1 MRRAT
6 LKLLAASSL
15 TLAAFPSIADKPRTV
30 DKRLLGTWRSDK
42 ERTTKLWRYKTEL
55 DAERK
60 TKFESIFGKLTR
72 RFTTTHAYSE
82 FGGEKTSKA
91 YRVVASDARS
101 VVLASSEGGCI
112 ELEQIFFEDEWFYV
126 ITGYNLEFFRRVE
139 A

>member
-1 MRRAT
+1 MRRTT

-15 TLAAFPSIADKPRTV
+15 ALAAFPAIADKPRKV

-42 ERTTKLWRYKTEL
+42 ERTTKLWRYKIEL

-82 FGGEKTSKA
+82 FDGEKTSRT
-91 YRVVASDARS
+91 YRVVASDAQS
-101 VVLASSEGGCI
+101 VVLSSSERGRI

-126 ITGYNLEFFRRVE
+126 ISGYNLEFFHRVE